1 MVEKEPVKE
10 TKFSFTRDE
19 SDPLKDKYGL
29 WPFIQSATKPE
40 HRFEVKFD
48 SVKDLDE
55 SYADKEIKIRARLQR
70 SRVKGKGGFIVLR
83 EGVYT
88 VQGCMFVADNV
99 VSKQKLNFVNA
110 IHPESIIQIEG
121 KVKKTE
127 KPIESCT
134 QKNVEIDIT
143 SIFLVVDATNVLPFQ
158 MEDAC
163 RKVNPEMEE
172 DDYQQKAEKPEEKAE
187 EKKEGEEDSKKEK
200 KRKKRKKKRKKKPM
214 KKKRK
219 KTLL

>member
-1 MVEKEPVKE
+1 MDYGP
-10 TKFSFTRDE
+10 SFKVRPNP
-19 SDPLKDKYGL
+19 S
-29 WPFIQSATKPE
+29 
-40 HRFEVKFD
+40 RFEVGFD

-83 EGVYT
+83 EEVYT

-99 VSKQKLNFVNA
+99 VSKQMLTFVNA

-127 KPIESCT
+127 KPVESCT

-172 DDYQQKAEKPEEKAE
+172 DDYQQKTEQKPEKRRRRV
-187 EKKEGEEDSKKEK
+187 KERKKEK
-200 KRKKRKKKRKKKPM
+200 GKERKKLKKGR
-214 KKKRK
+214 
-219 KTLL
+219 

>member
-1 MVEKEPVKE
+1 MIEKEPVKE

-40 HRFEVKFD
+40 HRFD
-48 SVKDLDE
+48 SVKDLDD

-99 VSKQKLNFVNA
+99 VSK
-110 IHPESIIQIEG
+110 
-121 KVKKTE
+121 
-127 KPIESCT
+127 
-134 QKNVEIDIT
+134 
-143 SIFLVVDATNVLPFQ
+143 
-158 MEDAC
+158 
-163 RKVNPEMEE
+163 
-172 DDYQQKAEKPEEKAE
+172 
-187 EKKEGEEDSKKEK
+187 
-200 KRKKRKKKRKKKPM
+200 
-214 KKKRK
+214 
-219 KTLL
+219 